1 MGDTGARHAADAR
14 PVGAPDARV
23 VLDGVS
29 ALRAQ
34 GLVVAPHVLARLH
47 ARIGT
52 ADELVRHVVG
62 ALTESQRQG
71 LRALPVPLPV
81 PSSALGVDG
90 SSALSDGERDALIV
104 LALGTTDRLDVVLA
118 TTGLSAEDLST
129 GAVGGYLDV
138 NAGRVTLREPA
149 LADWLE
155 GSASPAESASA
166 HRRLSEYHAQEG
178 DAVRAAWHVAR
189 GATAKTPAVAEQLLP
204 AARGLAEAGQ
214 SLIAFHIAVEVFDHV
229 DGEDADEARQIAGNA
244 ALCAGL
250 LADAVAWLGTLFPG
264 GSPAYRSRALAPLV
278 IAETALRGTLP
289 IADAAALRPDDAEGR
304 YAWHGWARAAGM
316 AAMLSAE
323 RGADGAMRMWLSE
336 VRDADVRAGAD
347 GAIRGPAVALCWLL
361 SGDEADPPLEQGPL
375 SYGVVT
381 AVRLAL
387 AGDIDQGLGIL
398 ARHEAGIVDEPDAF
412 LQGFERTPLASAY
425 RAVIEVL
432 LRFWQGDIAT
442 ARSRMQEAMVS
453 HPIGLPFAGL
463 GAVLARRLDLAV
475 LGEVGP
481 VVRSL
486 TEALPNGI
494 RPDLLVDRAL
504 QAYLAGAVQDA
515 GVQLRIWHDRGGPS
529 PALAVPGLE
538 ELGPHIASDAVEPA
552 DQKLSLELYLRI
564 RTAAQGAWQREYP
577 DIAERARSVRSPFE
591 RGRVEAL
598 LGTTCVIRDDRAAGR
613 HHLLAAHSLFSDAG
627 ADAWRDSVERK
638 LAKLGEQI
646 ERLAGL
652 DTVPINVSVLD
663 PMAACRAAWAPLLT
677 ERELQVAMLVVDGI
691 PNREIA
697 DRLSLSVRTVEVH
710 VGRVFAK
717 LDTRSRVEL
726 TVLAHRTN
734 LHV

>member
-14 PVGAPDARV
+14 PVGAPDAGA

-29 ALRAQ
+29 ALRAE
-34 GLVVAPHVLARLH
+34 GVVIAPHVLARVH

-52 ADELVRHVVG
+52 TRDLVLQVVE

-81 PSSALGVDG
+81 DASAIGVEG
-90 SSALSDGERDALIV
+90 PPMLSDGERDALII
-104 LALGTTDRLDVVLA
+104 LALGTTDRLDVL
-118 TTGLSAEDLST
+118 LSATALSADDLST
-129 GAVGGYLDV
+129 GALGECLDV
-138 NAGRVTLREPA
+138 NAGRVTMRDPA
-149 LADWLE
+149 LADWIE

-166 HRRLSEYHAQEG
+166 HRRLGEFHAQEG
-178 DAVRAAWHVAR
+178 DAVRAAWHAAR
-189 GATAKTPAVAEQLLP
+189 GATTKTPEVAEHLLP
-204 AARGLAEAGQ
+204 AARRLAADGQ
-214 SLIAFHIAVEVFDHV
+214 SLAAFHVAVEVFDHV
-229 DGEDADEARQIAGNA
+229 DGADAGEARQVAGNA

-250 LADAVAWLGTLFPG
+250 LADAVAWLGSLFPN
-264 GSPAYRSRALAPLV
+264 GSPAHRARALAPLV
-278 IAETALRGTLP
+278 IAETTLRGALP
-289 IADAAALRPDDAEGR
+289 IADAATLRPDDDDDR
-304 YAWHGWARAAGM
+304 LAWHGWARAAGM

-336 VRDADVRAGAD
+336 VRDADVRAAAD

-361 SGDEADPPLEQGPL
+361 SGDESDAPLEQSTL
-375 SYGVVT
+375 SYGIVA
-381 AVRLAL
+381 AVRQAL
-387 AGDIDQGLGIL
+387 IGDIDQGLSIL
-398 ARHEAGIVDEPDAF
+398 ARHEAGIADEPDAF

-425 RAVIEVL
+425 RAVTEVL
-432 LRFWQGDIAT
+432 LRFWQGDITT
-442 ARSRMQEAMVS
+442 ARSRMQEAMVR
-453 HPIGLPFAGL
+453 HPVGFPFAGL

-481 VVRSL
+481 VTRSL
-486 TEALPNGI
+486 TEALPTGI
-494 RPDLLVDRAL
+494 RPDFLVDRSL

-515 GVQLRIWHDRGGPS
+515 GVQLRLWHDRGAPS

-538 ELGPHIASDAVEPA
+538 ELGPHAASDAVEPT
-552 DQKLSLELYLRI
+552 DQKLSLELYRRI

-613 HHLLAAHSLFSDAG
+613 RHLHAAHSLFADAG
-627 ADAWRDSVERK
+627 ADAWRDSVGRK
-638 LAKLGEQI
+638 LARLGEQI

-652 DTVPINVSVLD
+652 DTVPISVSVLD

-677 ERELQVAMLVVDGI
+677 ERELQVAMLVVDGVS
-691 PNREIA
+691 NREIA

-710 VGRVFAK
+710 AGRVFAK
-717 LDTRSRVEL
+717 LDARSRVEL

-734 LHV
+734 QHI

>member
-1 MGDTGARHAADAR
+1 MGDTGARHAADTR
-14 PVGAPDARV
+14 PVSAPDARAV
-23 VLDGVS
+23 IDGVGDLL
-29 ALRAQ
+29 AE
-34 GLVVAPHVLARLH
+34 GIVIAPHVLARVH

-52 ADELVRHVVG
+52 SRDLVREVVA
-62 ALTESQRQG
+62 ALSESQRQG

-81 PSSALGVDG
+81 ASSAFGTEGPLGLT
-90 SSALSDGERDALIV
+90 ATARDALIV
-104 LALGTTDRLDVVLA
+104 LALGTTDRLDVLLSA
-118 TTGLSAEDLST
+118 TGLSADDLST
-129 GAVGGYLDV
+129 GDLGEKLDV
-138 NAGRVTLREPA
+138 NAGHVTMRDPA
-149 LADWLE
+149 LADWIE
-155 GSASPAESASA
+155 GCASSAESASA
-166 HRRLSEYHAQEG
+166 HRRLGEFHAHEG
-178 DAVRAAWHVAR
+178 DAVRAAWHAAR
-189 GATAKTPAVAEQLLP
+189 GATAKTPEVADLLLP
-204 AARGLAEAGQ
+204 AARRLAEDGQ
-214 SLIAFHIAVEVFDHV
+214 SLAAFHVAVEVFDHV
-229 DGEDADEARQIAGNA
+229 DGTDADEARQVAGNA

-250 LADAVAWLGTLFPG
+250 LADAVAWLGSLFPN
-264 GSPAYRSRALAPLV
+264 GSPAHRARALAPLV
-278 IAETALRGTLP
+278 IAETTLRGALP
-289 IADAAALRPDDAEGR
+289 IADAAALRPDEDDSV
-304 YAWHGWARAAGM
+304 AWHGWARAAGM

-323 RGADGAMRMWLSE
+323 RGADAAMRMWLSE

-361 SGDEADPPLEQGPL
+361 SGEEADAPPERSTL
-375 SYGVVT
+375 SYGIVS
-381 AVRLAL
+381 AVRRAL
-387 AGDIDQGLGIL
+387 AGEIDEGLGIL
-398 ARHEAGIVDEPDAF
+398 ARHEAGIADEPDAF
-412 LQGFERTPLASAY
+412 LQGFEHTPLASAY

-432 LRFWQGDIAT
+432 LRLWQGDIAT
-442 ARSRMQEAMVS
+442 ARSRMHEAMVR
-453 HPIGLPFAGL
+453 HPVGFPFAGL

-481 VVRSL
+481 AARSL
-486 TEALPNGI
+486 TEALPTGI

-515 GVQLRIWHDRGGPS
+515 GVQLRLWHDRGGPS

-538 ELGPHIASDAVEPA
+538 ELGPYAASDAVEPA
-552 DQKLSLELYLRI
+552 DQRISLELYRRI

-613 HHLLAAHSLFSDAG
+613 LHLHAAHTLFADAG
-627 ADAWRDSVERK
+627 ADAWRESVGRK
-638 LAKLGEQI
+638 LARLGEQI

-652 DTVPINVSVLD
+652 DTVPINVSILD

-677 ERELQVAMLVVDGI
+677 ERELQVAMLVVDGV

-717 LDTRSRVEL
+717 LDARSRVEL

-734 LHV
+734 QHI